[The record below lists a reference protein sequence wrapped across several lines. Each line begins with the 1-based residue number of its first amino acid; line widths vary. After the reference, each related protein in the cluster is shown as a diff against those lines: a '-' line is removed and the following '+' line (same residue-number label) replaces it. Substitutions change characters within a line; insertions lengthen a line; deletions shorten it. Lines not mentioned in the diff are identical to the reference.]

1 MQKLPTSYFI
11 HGSVHAMVLMK
22 LLVGQ
27 NRGADVENGQ
37 WTESEERRAGCIERP
52 ALTYILFFFKG
63 WYKYTASFK
72 STSKFSKSQVCSQIT
87 VSK

>member
-1 MQKLPTSYFI
+1 MQKLPTSCFI

-52 ALTYILFFFKG
+52 ALTYILFFFLKDG
-63 WYKYTASFK
+63 INIQPPLKALLNSLK
-72 STSKFSKSQVCSQIT
+72 VRCVPK
-87 VSK
+87 

>member
-63 WYKYTASFK
+63 WAKYTVSIK